1 MKRHSRKITSRRKAR
16 EIALEA
22 LYRIEVAND
31 DAEAILKDIFISGK
45 PKSDIQDYAK
55 RLVKETT
62 SHLHDIDKII
72 NEVAENWKLSRIA
85 IIDKNILRFAI
96 CEIRYFDDIPP
107 KVSLDEAIEI
117 AKKYSTE
124 NSGRFVN
131 GVLDKVMKVYN
142 LT

>member
-1 MKRHSRKITSRRKAR
+1 MKKQSRKITSRRKAR

-31 DAEAILKDIFISGK
+31 DAEDILKDIFSRGK
-45 PKSDIQDYAK
+45 PKPDIQDYAK

-62 SHLHDIDKII
+62 VHLRDIDKII
-72 NEVAENWKLSRIA
+72 EEVAENWKLSRIA

-96 CEIRYFDDIPP
+96 CEILYFDDIPP

-131 GVLDKVMKVYN
+131 GVLDKVIKVYN
-142 LT
+142 LI

>member
-1 MKRHSRKITSRRKAR
+1 LKKRSHKITSRRKAR

-31 DAEAILKDIFISGK
+31 DAEDILKDIFSRTKTK
-45 PKSDIQDYAK
+45 PDIQNYAR
-55 RLVKETT
+55 RLVKET
-62 SHLHDIDKII
+62 SSRLHDIDRII
-72 NEVAENWKLSRIA
+72 EEVAENWKLSRIA

-96 CEIRYFDDIPP
+96 CEILYFDDIPP

-131 GVLDKVMKVYN
+131 GVLDKIIKLYN
-142 LT
+142 LI